1 MGCRCPAEQV
11 NRLENTKEK
20 DLSKSSSVLKTPLID
35 TASPLKPLFPKP
47 ESACF
52 SNENTK
58 TTNLTKEL
66 KQYCEPPLNH
76 TLSNPNSSLCS
87 ALFNEIN
94 QIRTNPRSYLTTIA
108 KYLPLIT
115 SKDDKFL
122 LNVGND
128 VFIALNTG
136 QIAFQDAIA
145 YLSTLVP
152 MPPLKLE
159 KELEINIEDETEE
172 CTSLE
177 YIKSVFTKKSESLK
191 GSFDIVG
198 FHYDKSVDNAEVSAV
213 LQIVDDTGA
222 NNVRRNNIL
231 NRKAEYV
238 GISVCCVKENVYCF
252 YLVFGNKK

>member
-1 MGCRCPAEQV
+1 
-11 NRLENTKEK
+11 
-20 DLSKSSSVLKTPLID
+20 
-35 TASPLKPLFPKP
+35 
-47 ESACF
+47 
-52 SNENTK
+52 
-58 TTNLTKEL
+58 
-66 KQYCEPPLNH
+66 
-76 TLSNPNSSLCS
+76 
-87 ALFNEIN
+87 
-94 QIRTNPRSYLTTIA
+94 
-108 KYLPLIT
+108 
-115 SKDDKFL
+115 
-122 LNVGND
+122 
-128 VFIALNTG
+128 
-136 QIAFQDAIA
+136 
-145 YLSTLVP
+145 
-152 MPPLKLE
+152 MPPLKME

>member
-11 NRLENTKEK
+11 NRLENAKEK
-20 DLSKSSSVLKTPLID
+20 DLSKSSSLLKTPLID

-47 ESACF
+47 ESGCF

-66 KQYCEPPLNH
+66 KQYCEPPLNPTPVTH
-76 TLSNPNSSLCS
+76 SSLCS
-87 ALFNEIN
+87 SLFNEIN

-115 SKDDKFL
+115 TKDEKFL

-136 QIAFQDAIA
+136 QIAFQEAIA

-152 MPPLKLE
+152 MPPLKME

-238 GISVCCVKENVYCF
+238 GISVCFVKENEYCF